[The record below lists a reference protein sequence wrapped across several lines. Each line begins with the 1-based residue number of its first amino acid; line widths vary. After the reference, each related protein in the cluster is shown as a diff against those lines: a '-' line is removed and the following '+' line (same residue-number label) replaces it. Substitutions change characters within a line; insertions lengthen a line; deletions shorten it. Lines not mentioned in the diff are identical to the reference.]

1 MNQKTI
7 MGSARKIVGAQPH
20 PESHGLEFLNFPG
33 REPSLKS
40 LDQALHNVLLGRE
53 LVSVVRNAC
62 DEIEIILSQV
72 KHWVSPSSIPDI
84 ESSERVGLEVNISL
98 KLREL
103 DQVAE
108 TFKHKGQKL
117 LGGSLSASA
126 RPESHSY
133 LVVGAQGS
141 PENRIN
147 LNTSLNIPAITSKS
161 LGLGSLSSSSP
172 QKQLRDLMVLENALR
187 IITRLQQRSQA
198 LDTHLQEI
206 QTHLATAI
214 ENHHA
219 ANSTPDSYEQAREFL
234 QAASTNMKK
243 CQGEQQ

>member
-1 MNQKTI
+1 MSQKTI
-7 MGSARKIVGAQPH
+7 MGSACKVVGAQSH
-20 PESHGLEFLNFPG
+20 PEAHGLEFLNFSG
-33 REPSLKS
+33 RETNLKS

-53 LVSVVRNAC
+53 LISVVRNAC
-62 DEIEIILSQV
+62 GEIETILSQV
-72 KHWVSPSSIPDI
+72 KHWISPSSISDT

-133 LVVGAQGS
+133 LVVGAHGS
-141 PENRIN
+141 PENRVN
-147 LNTSLNIPAITSKS
+147 LNTSLNIPTITSKS
-161 LGLGSLSSSSP
+161 LGLGSLTNSSP
-172 QKQLRDLMVLENALR
+172 QKQLQDLMVLENALR

-198 LDTHLQEI
+198 LDAHLQGI
-206 QTHLATAI
+206 QIHLATAI

-219 ANSTPDSYEQAREFL
+219 ANSAPDSHEQAVEFL
-234 QAASTNMKK
+234 RATSILMKK
-243 CQGEQQ
+243 STGE